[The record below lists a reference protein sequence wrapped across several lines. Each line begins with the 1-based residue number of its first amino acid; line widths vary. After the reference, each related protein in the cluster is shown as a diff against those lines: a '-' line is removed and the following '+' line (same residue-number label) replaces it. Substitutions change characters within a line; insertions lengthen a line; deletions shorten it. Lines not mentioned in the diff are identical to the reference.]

1 MKAVALT
8 RYLPV
13 ADPDSFLDVDLPKPD
28 LRMGMLTV
36 ACIQPARSD
45 IDRAVLEAEL
55 VALCREKLTRYKI
68 PDEWRFLDS
77 FPRNAMGKIVKPKLR
92 ELVQPRPEKS
102 RGGKECVSTCSY
114 RVAT

>member
-1 MKAVALT
+1 
-8 RYLPV
+8 
-13 ADPDSFLDVDLPKPD
+13 
-28 LRMGMLTV
+28 MGMLTV

-92 ELVQPRPEKS
+92 ELVAP
-102 RGGKECVSTCSY
+102 
-114 RVAT
+114 AD

>member
-1 MKAVALT
+1 MF
-8 RYLPV
+8 
-13 ADPDSFLDVDLPKPD
+13 FLFKQKTAYEMRISDWSSDVCSSD

-92 ELVQPRPEKS
+92 ELVTP
-102 RGGKECVSTCSY
+102 
-114 RVAT
+114 AD